1 MHYIQ
6 VKPQRDSK
14 MDNVSAL
21 DEAPDELSC
30 LVAQGDSIFFFF
42 KLPKRST
49 VHHTQILAREC
60 LLIRAVVGLWRPS
73 YRQVDFHADAMW
85 NGAAHCWG
93 FPAEVKRTS
102 GSLILHGEHHPS
114 TISSIQQTLCAIYHL
129 GVLISVWGGSSMCI
143 FRLHN
148 LREGI

>member
-1 MHYIQ
+1 MM
-6 VKPQRDSK
+6 PQMS
-14 MDNVSAL
+14 S
-21 DEAPDELSC
+21 
-30 LVAQGDSIFFFF
+30 VAQLPKETLFFFF
-42 KLPKRST
+42 KLPKQST

-73 YRQVDFHADAMW
+73 YRQVDFHADATS
-85 NGAAHCWG
+85 NSTAHCWQSPTG
-93 FPAEVKRTS
+93 VKRSS

-114 TISSIQQTLCAIYHL
+114 TISFIQQTLWAIYHL
-129 GVLISVWGGSSMCI
+129 GVFISVWGGSSMCI